1 MKYVLDTNAVSA
13 LMKGEANVVAHL
25 KRVERADVSLPQPVV
40 AEISY
45 GIERL
50 PKSKRRDA
58 LASRFEL
65 LKTELGRAGW
75 TDEVSD
81 IFGRIKAGLER
92 KGERIEDF
100 DAAVAA
106 HALAMGCVLVTAN
119 IKHMTRVPG
128 LEIEDWSESPD
139 SR

>member
-13 LMKGEANVVAHL
+13 LMKGEPNVIARLRQVA
-25 KRVERADVSLPQPVV
+25 RTAVFIPPPVI
-40 AEISY
+40 AEIAY

-50 PKSKRRDA
+50 PRSKRREA

-65 LKTELGRAGW
+65 LKREIQRAVW
-75 TDEVSD
+75 SDDVSHA
-81 IFGRIKAGLER
+81 FGSITATLER

-106 HALAMGCVLVTAN
+106 HAVAAGGVLVTAN

-128 LEIEDWSESPD
+128 LEIEDWQRD
-139 SR
+139 LARK